1 MELINFEL
9 YNEDFVWDYRL
20 HFPIPTINYV
30 MRRTGTDLLRLFDTE
45 LVAEGNVISVTRT
58 AKNFLFSN
66 RVDMQA
72 WEYNIAHD
80 KELLYDVLEYV
91 LEFINF
97 AFISGDYQE
106 LFNYVDDKKIS
117 LSLKSAKNNLLG
129 AKKVLRHDVK
139 LYEGY

>member
-30 MRRTGTDLLRLFDTE
+30 MRRTGTDLLRLFDTQ
-45 LVAEGNVISVTRT
+45 LIAEANVISVTRT

-106 LFNYVDDKKIS
+106 LFNYVDEKKIS

-129 AKKVLRHDVK
+129 AKKILRHNVK